1 MINEVTNDYYDLK
14 KEIIRTCG
22 RSFSLVDR
30 IRYNN
35 YGSTRYKLQSIECS
49 KYNIDLQNYTD
60 SIYLNFDL
68 RSKGIV
74 FAFRYMHT
82 EYVEYCSYYRLSMQS
97 SDDNLVL
104 QTDSNIYSFKIL
116 SLKGHKKFIND
127 LYKFKNNNHEK
138 TLEHK

>member
-1 MINEVTNDYYDLK
+1 MIYEVTNDYSDLK
-14 KEIIRTCG
+14 KEILSACG
-22 RSFSLVDR
+22 ASFSIIDR
-30 IRYNN
+30 IRFSN
-35 YGSTRYKLQSIECS
+35 YGSTRYKLQSIKCS
-49 KYNIDLQNYTD
+49 KYNIDLENYTD

-68 RSKGIV
+68 RFKGIV
-74 FAFRYMHT
+74 FTFRYMNT
-82 EYVEYCSYYRLSMQS
+82 EYIEFCSYYQLSMQS

-116 SLKGHKKFIND
+116 SLKGHKKFISD